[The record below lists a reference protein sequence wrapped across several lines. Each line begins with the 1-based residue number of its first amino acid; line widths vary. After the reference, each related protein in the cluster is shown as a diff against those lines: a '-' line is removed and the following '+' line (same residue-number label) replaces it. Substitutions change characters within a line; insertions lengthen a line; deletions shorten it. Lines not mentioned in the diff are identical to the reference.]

1 METACAKNDLPTNSQ
16 SSDHLPHAIIIVAPL
31 FARAY
36 NTEVHILH
44 IYWREKKR
52 GERIE
57 RGGRGRRNG
66 KIAEKL
72 TIQMR

>member
-36 NTEVHILH
+36 NTEVHILLLEKRSGK
-44 IYWREKKR
+44 REGGGKR
-52 GERIE
+52 KEE
-57 RGGRGRRNG
+57 RGRRN
-66 KIAEKL
+66 EK
-72 TIQMR
+72 